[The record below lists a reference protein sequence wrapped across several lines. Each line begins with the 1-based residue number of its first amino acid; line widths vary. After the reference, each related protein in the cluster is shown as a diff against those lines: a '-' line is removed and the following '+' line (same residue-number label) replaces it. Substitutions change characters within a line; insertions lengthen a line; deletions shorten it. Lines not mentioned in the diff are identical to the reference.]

1 MHLRDEIENRSV
13 NIVEKHVLGEW
24 RMATQSCD
32 ATPDGKSWNFKLY
45 YFSKFN
51 LNCFFIILKFQTFW
65 FWASTAF

>member
-32 ATPDGKSWNFKLY
+32 ATPDGKS
-45 YFSKFN
+45 
-51 LNCFFIILKFQTFW
+51 
-65 FWASTAF
+65 